1 MFFIESSGQ
10 IFHYYKLQ
18 TCHPSQHLE
27 KASEKKSARGTTK
40 KSAYTNWD
48 CNKPLLFPFF
58 RWVHPWLAVPLIIIV
73 IIKSF
78 SASSLAT
85 RVFFFPKNCFIFRK
99 STTNSQLNACTFS
112 AGGPNCGRE
121 SLLCCLPLRESNTKL
136 LFPSASSGEETG
148 KIPPSVSLFL
158 FLSLL
163 VSVTFWASRTH
174 TMHAHTHTVQPT
186 LSKSSLGLHI
196 ALFCGLLRAWLHA
209 LFIPQAYSFHQ
220 CRRN

>member
-1 MFFIESSGQ
+1 MCVGQLRNLHTPIGIVTSLYYSHSLGEFIPGLLSHLSLSLSS
-10 IFHYYKLQ
+10 
-18 TCHPSQHLE
+18 
-27 KASEKKSARGTTK
+27 KASPPHLWPPG
-40 KSAYTNWD
+40 
-48 CNKPLLFPFF
+48 C
-58 RWVHPWLAVPLIIIV
+58 
-73 IIKSF
+73 
-78 SASSLAT
+78 
-85 RVFFFPKNCFIFRK
+85 FFPKNCFIFRR

-121 SLLCCLPLRESNTKL
+121 SFLCFFLLRESNTKL

-163 VSVTFWASRTH
+163 VSITFWASRTH
-174 TMHAHTHTVQPT
+174 TMHTHTHTVQPT

>member
-18 TCHPSQHLE
+18 TCHQSQRLE
-27 KASEKKSARGTTK
+27 KASEKIHSHQMCVGQLRNLHTPIGSVT
-40 KSAYTNWD
+40 SLYYSHSLGEFI
-48 CNKPLLFPFF
+48 PGLLS
-58 RWVHPWLAVPLIIIV
+58 HLSL
-73 IIKSF
+73 SL
-78 SASSLAT
+78 SSKDSPPHL
-85 RVFFFPKNCFIFRK
+85 RPPGCFFFPKNCLIFRR

-163 VSVTFWASRTH
+163 VSVTFWAS
-174 TMHAHTHTVQPT
+174 HTHHAYAYTHSPT
-186 LSKSSLGLHI
+186 NPL
-196 ALFCGLLRAWLHA
+196 
-209 LFIPQAYSFHQ
+209 
-220 CRRN
+220 